1 MLKNAIR
8 FWRSHPVLA
17 AAGVGAIFGAVEAL
31 SLEIGGLSHR
41 HATGV
46 LSLLSPSSALN
57 ARVAQMSAAQV
68 AVLLLIE
75 VAGNVA
81 GFVLLFATPVA
92 VVVGIR
98 RLFRSSKSEPLPES
112 KDS

>member
-1 MLKNAIR
+1 MLKNATRI
-8 FWRSHPVLA
+8 WRSHPVLA
-17 AAGVGAIFGAVEAL
+17 AAGVGAILGAVDAIR
-31 SLEIGGLSHR
+31 LEIGGLSHR

-46 LSLLSPSSALN
+46 LSLLSPSPALN
-57 ARVAQMSAAQV
+57 ARIGQMPAAQV
-68 AVLLLIE
+68 AVLLVIE
-75 VAGNVA
+75 VGGCVA

-98 RLFRSSKSEPLPES
+98 RLFSSSKSEPLPES